1 MSSHHNHCHCYRQNP
16 RIISTMVGAW
26 AWEGFHSNDFK
37 KEVDDNYDDRRVMT
51 GSAPSASATQV
62 YRFLTA
68 SGLLKLTPN
77 QCQCPNQ
84 AAILIAAIAL
94 SPSFPAFLA
103 IVSITQVTLETI
115 LNIMTMVIITVIVLS
130 LYFPAL
136 LTFLRFRQFS
146 PINSLKCPFSW
157 LFSSPPTIST
167 GPMLG
172 STFLMA

>member
-1 MSSHHNHCHCYRQNP
+1 MSSHHNHCHCYCQNP
-16 RIISTMVGAW
+16 RLISTMMGVW

-37 KEVDDNYDDRRVMT
+37 IDDNYDDRRVMT

-62 YRFLTA
+62 DRFLTA

-146 PINSLKCPFSW
+146 RLSSLKCPFSW